1 MTDVPPT
8 PAELFAVVCGTIPHH
23 NIFRELWSGR
33 VVRVDEFPRYV
44 CPKCGR
50 RLPLASAS
58 LARRT
63 RPLLGTWTLTDTEV
77 AMLCA
82 VCGFAHKLAI
92 PMSLNE
98 LDTGVQSLDHRLSE
112 QGWDGWRDT
121 LENAT
126 WRDDEA
132 ERAEALGET
141 LLLIRDGLHW
151 LRPHQERDDAMKRL
165 AISSAVHWPHRA

>member
-23 NIFRELWSGR
+23 NIFRVLWSGR
-33 VVRVDEFPRYV
+33 VVNVDEFPRSV

-50 RLPLASAS
+50 RLPLVSAS
-58 LARRT
+58 FAT
-63 RPLLGTWTLTDTEV
+63 RSGPMRGWKRADAEV
-77 AMLCA
+77 AMRCA
-82 VCGFAHKLAI
+82 VCGFAHKLAV
-92 PMSLNE
+92 PMLLDE
-98 LDTGVQSLDHRLSE
+98 LDTGVRSLDLRLSE

-121 LENAT
+121 LVTAMA
-126 WRDDEA
+126 RHDDA

-141 LLLIRDGLHW
+141 LLLIGDGLHW
-151 LRPHQERDDAMKRL
+151 LRPRQERDDAMKRL